1 MAGTH
6 GDGHFYT
13 GFPFIFFGLL
23 ILAGILAFVLHKRW
37 KGLPKIGEKFYN
49 PIVLFL
55 GLWCLA
61 GLLIDA
67 FAHIA
72 GNVDD
77 TFFTPWHAV
86 WYSGAAAYGAYIFY
100 AILPVGGIQQLIREP
115 FSTLKGVEIQH
126 RAGVYGIII
135 FAVSGFGDLI
145 WHETLGVEENTDILL
160 SPTHIGLFIG
170 LIMSVTAP
178 LWSAWADA
186 TSGKNG
192 LSSQLLIV
200 FGAGAAWCVAL
211 LMIRYANLWFAPLQS
226 YCYSG
231 SLDFCDNQDYN
242 FALEQ
247 GLKSLFIQAA
257 LTSAVLAIF
266 LQRWRPARGAMFTL
280 FMFHAVG
287 VWVYS
292 EFDSSNFTMGLT
304 LAIVAE
310 IVAFSYDRIGP
321 KVYIPLMAASQVI
334 VFMIYGVMSV
344 GDIADA
350 SYWIEGVNIHVIPFG
365 WSIHST
371 IGSIVVCASIGWFAS
386 LIAFPPQHPKE
397 IEIE

>member
-23 ILAGILAFVLHKRW
+23 TLAGILALVLHKRW
-37 KGLPKIGEKFYN
+37 KGLPRIGERLSA

-115 FSTLKGVEIQH
+115 FSTLKGVEFQH

-170 LIMSVTAP
+170 LMMSVTAP

-192 LSSQLLIV
+192 LPSQLLIV

-211 LMIRYANLWFAPLQS
+211 LMVRYANLWFAPLQS

-266 LQRWRPARGAMFTL
+266 LQRWKPARGAMFTL
-280 FMFHAVG
+280 FMFHAIG

-292 EFDSSNFTMGLT
+292 EFDSNNLTMGIT
-304 LAIVAE
+304 LAIVSEVIALG
-310 IVAFSYDRIGP
+310 YDRIGP
-321 KVYIPLMAASQVI
+321 KTYIPLMAASQVI
-334 VFMIYGVMSV
+334 VFMIYGLISV
-344 GDIADA
+344 GDIADT

-371 IGSIVVCASIGWFAS
+371 IGSIVVCATIGWFAS
-386 LIAFPPQHPKE
+386 LIAFPPQHPKA
-397 IEIE
+397 IELE